1 MLICYHS
8 SQIFTKMDVRW
19 GYNNI
24 LIKKGDEW
32 KTAFSTLLGLFK
44 PLVIF
49 FRMSGSPPTFQS
61 FIDAMFANMIVKG
74 WLVIYMDNLLIYSDN
89 LDKHEERVQW
99 VLQWIKEN
107 DLHLKPSKCFFNQKE
122 VEYLR
127 IILCS
132 GQVVMDPA
140 KLLAIATWKPPQSVK
155 VVCSFLG
162 FCNFYWKFI
171 LNFSKLEKPLQIT
184 LPRRKQ
190 SSLGIQIATRHSWS
204 LKSSF

>member
-61 FIDAMFANMIVKG
+61 FIDAMFANMIAKG
-74 WLVIYMDNLLIYSDN
+74 WLVIYMDDLPIYSDN
-89 LDKHEERVQW
+89 LDKHEERVQ
-99 VLQWIKEN
+99 
-107 DLHLKPSKCFFNQKE
+107 
-122 VEYLR
+122 
-127 IILCS
+127 
-132 GQVVMDPA
+132 
-140 KLLAIATWKPPQSVK
+140 
-155 VVCSFLG
+155 
-162 FCNFYWKFI
+162 
-171 LNFSKLEKPLQIT
+171 
-184 LPRRKQ
+184 
-190 SSLGIQIATRHSWS
+190 
-204 LKSSF
+204 